1 MKESFKKLREDNT
14 RDHKQLLKDL
24 NIDENFTKEE
34 EYFNPLHKKELDA
47 KKVSKVSMLGDD
59 VEAHIF

>member
-47 KKVSKVSMLGDD
+47 IAAKKVRMLGDD